1 MGRAMQDT
9 LNAALQKHT
18 AGDLA
23 GAEALYRQVLQQ
35 APRHPV
41 ALHMLG
47 GIAIAMANMP
57 AAAELISAAIA
68 EQPDYFEAHSNLGH
82 VLLELGRNDEAIAHC
97 ERAIATRE
105 DFPEAHF
112 NLANALHAQQR
123 YEGALQ
129 HYQRALALNPDYAA
143 AWANLGLVQQELGQ
157 GDAAIDSFNQ
167 ALAREPNFAQV
178 HNNLGN
184 LFTAAG
190 KLDRAVQ
197 HYQQALA
204 IAPAFAEARS
214 NLGIVHKQR
223 DEHAEAIACLQ
234 AADPEAR
241 HPKNAP
247 ILLELYYIT
256 GDYAA
261 YDRQLALIAQHQPI
275 NFRTASTSAFAAQQ
289 LGRDNPYRFCDT
301 PLDFVECFD
310 LIASGDVDAAM
321 IEQIKQAIADN
332 RACEQFAPGH
342 ITEGYKSVGNL
353 FLQRSAVIAPLEQSI
368 SRCIAQ
374 YREQRLGDACP
385 MIEHWPERHSLDGWY
400 IRLLRGGEVSAH
412 THEGWLSGVFYLDVP
427 EDKSCDDG
435 NIEFTLRGYDLPVRR
450 DDYPRK
456 TIETRAGLLV
466 LFPSS
471 LPHRVLPFAGE
482 RERISIAFD
491 LIPSR

>member
-1 MGRAMQDT
+1 MQDT
-9 LNAALQKHT
+9 LNAAIQKHT

-35 APRHPV
+35 NPRHPV

-47 GIAIAMANMP
+47 GIALTVGNPTVAV
-57 AAAELISAAIA
+57 ELIGAAVA
-68 EQPDYFEAHSNLGH
+68 QQPAYFEAHSNLGH
-82 VLLELGRNDEAIAHC
+82 ALLELGRGEAEAASC
-97 ERAIATRE
+97 ERAIAIKE

-112 NLANALHAQQR
+112 NLANALHALQR
-123 YEGALQ
+123 YEPAMR
-129 HYQRALALNPDYAA
+129 HYQRALALNPEYTAA
-143 AWANLGLVQQELGQ
+143 YANLGLVQQELGQ
-157 GDAAIDSFNQ
+157 STAAIDNFNK
-167 ALAREPNFAQV
+167 ALAREPRFAQV

-184 LFTAAG
+184 LYTAARD
-190 KLDRAVQ
+190 LERAVH

-204 IAPAFAEARS
+204 IAPQFAEARS

-223 DEHAEAIACLQ
+223 GENTEAIACLQ
-234 AADPEAR
+234 AADPEGR

-256 GDYAA
+256 GDYDA
-261 YDRQLALIAQHQPI
+261 YERQLALIAQQQPI
-275 NFRTASTSAFAAQQ
+275 NFRAASTSAFAAQQ
-289 LGRDNPYRFCDT
+289 LGRDNPYRFCDE
-301 PLDFVECFD
+301 PLDFVACYD
-310 LIASGDVDAAM
+310 LVASGDVDTAM
-321 IEQIKQAIADN
+321 IDGIKQAIADN

-368 SRCIAQ
+368 ARCIDQ
-374 YREQRLGDACP
+374 YRSERQAIDCP
-385 MIEHWPERHSLDGWY
+385 MIKNWPQQHNLDGWY
-400 IRLLRGGEVSAH
+400 IRLLKGGEVSAH

-427 EDKSCDDG
+427 EDKTHDDG
-435 NIEFTLRGYDLPVRR
+435 NIEFTLRGYDLPVAR

-456 TIETRAGLLV
+456 TITTKPGLLV

-471 LPHRVLPFAGE
+471 LPHRVLPFAGQ

-491 LIPSR
+491 LIPAR